1 MRFIL
6 HTNYHALINKLISHI
21 VPYIHQI
28 IAYSLVSGSMKRQD
42 IVAYFYVR
50 IVKTRWTH
58 MLHPNSR
65 FLTLLRG
72 QNFPSWRTGFN
83 SLLKPQLFII
93 SKYLGGQIKCQ
104 GRDHG
109 HLGYLGYLGYFRSI
123 YPHPFWYCGGSCP
136 CFVSI
141 NHYLYKKLSLYIQF
155 PKKYLGLGFEFEP
168 QRIRDLAIVC

>member
-1 MRFIL
+1 MFKICR
-6 HTNYHALINKLISHI
+6 ISHEVTNENATLLKNALSFFYHSVLQTLEI
-21 VPYIHQI
+21 V
-28 IAYSLVSGSMKRQD
+28 YSLVSGSMKRQD

-109 HLGYLGYLGYFRSI
+109 HLGYLGYFWPI
-123 YPHPFWYCGGSCP
+123 YPHPFWYCGGLAH
-136 CFVSI
+136 V
-141 NHYLYKKLSLYIQF
+141 LYQSTIICTKN
-155 PKKYLGLGFEFEP
+155 
-168 QRIRDLAIVC
+168 